1 MSIGPLQRMAMR
13 KRLLEQKQGNPKKI
27 RQREKRVVEGG
38 KGAYTTGPADI
49 DKDQQVV
56 NGRINNDAIHA
67 KHVIRHD
74 NAMWTAENS
83 FDDEGRERLIKNGE
97 RLLERT
103 KKQREKN
110 EQAAEKERRR
120 EWWADIQ
127 ERAAELKEK
136 KARKGK

>member
-1 MSIGPLQRMAMR
+1 MR

-49 DKDQQVV
+49 DYDQKVQ
-56 NGRINNDAIHA
+56 NGYINNDAIHA
-67 KHVIRHD
+67 KHVIRQD
-74 NAMWTAENS
+74 NARWALENS
-83 FDDEGRERLIKNGE
+83 FDDEGRERVIRKGQK
-97 RLLERT
+97 LLERE
-103 KKQREKN
+103 KKQQAQRER
-110 EQAAEKERRR
+110 AAEKERRR